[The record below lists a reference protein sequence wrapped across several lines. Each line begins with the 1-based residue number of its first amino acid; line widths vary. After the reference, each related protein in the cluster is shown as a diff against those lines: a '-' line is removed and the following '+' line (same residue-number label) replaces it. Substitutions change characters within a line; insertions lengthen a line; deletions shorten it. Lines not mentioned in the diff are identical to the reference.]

1 MTIYATDTCTELH
14 TCSWYSNVGSLLA
27 QCQQAFYLTNNQSMK
42 RVLVKLKPKVAS
54 LGFSR
59 LELEG
64 VAARIDGNLKEDA
77 TEEDIDA
84 AIDAVL
90 PYLELAQSSAN
101 RIINKAKEDSG
112 NKPTATDES
121 KTTEKPATKDGN
133 EGKESAGA
141 NPLNGN
147 DDLQKTIENAMKA
160 AIAPFAQRLEA
171 IEGEKVTTSRLSKI
185 QEIAKKAGGTY
196 EKTLLKNFGRMT
208 FASEDDFTS
217 YLDEVEAD
225 VDAYVQENSN
235 NGLSNSPKPK
245 GGAAGGKETIDPMLK
260 ERINDRQ
267 AETATPAIAGLP
279 NKQ

>member
-1 MTIYATDTCTELH
+1 
-14 TCSWYSNVGSLLA
+14 
-27 QCQQAFYLTNNQSMK
+27 MK
-42 RVLVKLKPKVAS
+42 RVLVRLKPKVAS

-101 RIINKAKEDSG
+101 RIINKAKEGGDGKS
-112 NKPTATDES
+112 TATDES
-121 KTTEKPATKDGN
+121 KTTEKPTTKEGDKGN
-133 EGKESAGA
+133 ESAGA
-141 NPLNGN
+141 TSKNN
-147 DDLQKTIENAMKA
+147 DDLQKAIANAMKEA
-160 AIAPFAQRLEA
+160 LAPLSRRLEA

-185 QEIAKKAGGTY
+185 QEIAKKAGGSY

-245 GGAAGGKETIDPMLK
+245 GGAAGGKEAIDPMLK

>member
-1 MTIYATDTCTELH
+1 
-14 TCSWYSNVGSLLA
+14 
-27 QCQQAFYLTNNQSMK
+27 MK
-42 RVLVKLKPKVAS
+42 RVLVRLKPKVAS

-59 LELEG
+59 IELEG
-64 VAARIDGNLKEDA
+64 VAGRIDGNLKEDA

-101 RIINKAKEDSG
+101 RIINKAKEEGGS
-112 NKPTATDES
+112 KSTATDES
-121 KTTEKPATKDGN
+121 KTTEKPATKEDKGN
-133 EGKESAGA
+133 ESAGA
-141 NPLNGN
+141 NSLNN
-147 DDLQKTIENAMKA
+147 DDLQKAIANAMKEA
-160 AIAPFAQRLEA
+160 LAPISQRLEA

-185 QEIAKKAGGTY
+185 QEVAKKAGGPY

-225 VDAYVQENSN
+225 VDAYIQENSN

-245 GGAAGGKETIDPMLK
+245 GGGTGGKEAIDPMLK

>member
-1 MTIYATDTCTELH
+1 
-14 TCSWYSNVGSLLA
+14 
-27 QCQQAFYLTNNQSMK
+27 MK

-84 AIDAVL
+84 AIDAVM

-101 RIINKAKEDSG
+101 RVINKAKEEGG
-112 NKPTATDES
+112 NKSIATGES
-121 KTTEKPATKDGN
+121 KNTEKPEAKEDI
-133 EGKESAGA
+133 EGGESAGA
-141 NPLNGN
+141 NSKNN
-147 DDLQKTIENAMKA
+147 DLQKTIENAMKA

-185 QEIAKKAGGTY
+185 QEIAKKAGGPY

-208 FASEDDFTS
+208 FASEEDFNN
-217 YLDEVEAD
+217 YVDEVEAD

-245 GGAAGGKETIDPMLK
+245 GGGTGGKETIDPVLS

>member
-1 MTIYATDTCTELH
+1 
-14 TCSWYSNVGSLLA
+14 
-27 QCQQAFYLTNNQSMK
+27 MK

-90 PYLELAQSSAN
+90 PYLELAQASAN
-101 RIINKAKEDSG
+101 RIINKAKEESG
-112 NKPTATDES
+112 NKSTATGES
-121 KTTEKPATKDGN
+121 KPTEKPSS
-133 EGKESAGA
+133 KEEENSGESTGA
-141 NPLNGN
+141 KNSQNN
-147 DDLQKTIENAMKA
+147 DDLQKAIENAMKA
-160 AIAPFAQRLEA
+160 ALTPLTQRLEA
-171 IEGEKVTTSRLSKI
+171 IEGEKVATSRLSKI
-185 QEIAKKAGGTY
+185 QEIAKKAGGSY

-208 FASEDDFTS
+208 FASEEDFNS

-245 GGAAGGKETIDPMLK
+245 GGGSGGKETIDPMLA
-260 ERINDRQ
+260 ERINDRK
-267 AETATPAIAGLP
+267 AESVAPAIAGLP
-279 NKQ
+279 VKP

>member
-1 MTIYATDTCTELH
+1 
-14 TCSWYSNVGSLLA
+14 
-27 QCQQAFYLTNNQSMK
+27 MK
-42 RVLVKLKPKVAS
+42 RVLVRLKPKVAS
-54 LGFSR
+54 LGFNR

-101 RIINKAKEDSG
+101 RIINKAKEEGG
-112 NKPTATDES
+112 NKSTATDES
-121 KTTEKPATKDGN
+121 KATEKPATKKGDNGN
-133 EGKESAGA
+133 ESAGA
-141 NPLNGN
+141 TSKNN
-147 DDLQKTIENAMKA
+147 DDLQTAIANAMKEA
-160 AIAPFAQRLEA
+160 LAPLSQRLEA
-171 IEGEKVTTSRLSKI
+171 IEGEKVTTTRLSKI
-185 QEIAKKAGGTY
+185 QEIAKKAGGSY

-208 FASEDDFTS
+208 FASEDDFNN
-217 YLDEVEAD
+217 YVDEVEAD

-235 NGLSNSPKPK
+235 NGLSNSPRPK
-245 GGAAGGKETIDPMLK
+245 GGGTGGKETIDPVLS

-267 AETATPAIAGLP
+267 AETAAPAIAGLP